1 MSVTSSPPPWSTGAA
16 IASPS
21 SPELALTDAEPSS
34 QPAAPSGV
42 PVGWKIR
49 LEDPF
54 NRHYRYPLA
63 RLLVRVLIKTPVT
76 PNQVTLVQPFLA
88 ALAGYCVTFDDA
100 RHLALGALLFEIRS
114 ILDCADGTLARA
126 KNMMSPAGHAI
137 DAMADWIGVILL
149 YAGIFQHFRLHPPS
163 SGPWSAYI
171 STTGLLCVVLF
182 HAALR
187 SFASDYFKLKYTSI
201 FEQGRDETVESLRRK
216 MLALRERPS
225 LFGRIDVLIGQMGHL
240 SFEREWFCPENSR
253 AMSDAQIRELRRGE
267 RSTKT
272 RFVVGLWALS
282 NGDAFLSLV
291 IVSIVLNRLWEGQL
305 LFATVGVAW
314 IYGVLLINALFLW
327 GASRR
332 ARLAAG

>member
-1 MSVTSSPPPWSTGAA
+1 MSATSP
-16 IASPS
+16 ASPA
-21 SPELALTDAEPSS
+21 LAL
-34 QPAAPSGV
+34 PAPARPTPAGPSGV
-42 PVGWKIR
+42 PGGWKIR

-54 NRHYRYPLA
+54 NRYYRYPLA
-63 RLLVRVLIKTPVT
+63 RLLVRVLVKTSVT

-149 YAGIFQHFRLHPPS
+149 YAGIFQHFRLHPPPA
-163 SGPWSAYI
+163 GPWSAYI

-187 SFASDYFKLKYTSI
+187 SFTSDYFKLKYTSI
-201 FEQGRDETVESLRRK
+201 FEKGHDETVESLRRK
-216 MLALRERPS
+216 VLALGERPS
-225 LFGRIDVLIGQMGHL
+225 LFARIDVIIGKVGHL
-240 SFEREWFCPENSR
+240 FFEREWFHPERSR
-253 AMSDAQIRELRRGE
+253 CSIGEAQVRQLIREE
-267 RSTKT
+267 RSPRT
-272 RFVVGLWALS
+272 RLIGGLWALS

-291 IVSIVLNRLWEGQL
+291 VISLLVNQLWLGQL
-305 LFATVGVAW
+305 LFATVGVVW
-314 IYGVLLINALFLW
+314 IYGALVLNALFLR
-327 GASRR
+327 GASKR
-332 ARLAAG
+332 ARLAQA